1 MNNNPEAL
9 IVKKTIQKELLNELV
24 NKGLIDFINT
34 SSVIKKLD
42 EDIIKLKKEQENNK
56 DVKNITVKI
65 LV

>member
-56 DVKNITVKI
+56 DVKNITIKI
-65 LV
+65 PV